1 MQYYK
6 HYKGNIYKFLAEARH
21 SETQEEMIVYEA
33 MYGEHQIWVRPK
45 QMFFEQ
51 VELPN
56 GQKVRRFTPCAEP
69 SNYDAEIAEATSVL
83 LPLFKQKGY
92 NAEDFSG
99 GCSLCGERNDFALDI
114 IDMRLSD
121 LFPKLDNAQREI
133 IATQVYDNIYS
144 LLQQDEL

>member
-33 MYGEHQIWVRPK
+33 MYGEHQI
-45 QMFFEQ
+45 
-51 VELPN
+51 
-56 GQKVRRFTPCAEP
+56 RRFTPCAEP